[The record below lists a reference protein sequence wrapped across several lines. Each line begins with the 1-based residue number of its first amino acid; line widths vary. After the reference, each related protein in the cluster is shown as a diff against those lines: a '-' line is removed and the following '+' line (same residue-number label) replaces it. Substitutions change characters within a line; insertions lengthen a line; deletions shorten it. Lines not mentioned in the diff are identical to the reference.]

1 MPGVSVPDDI
11 EAEGSLADR
20 KRIEVGKAAYDLNVQ
35 QYCCGGLNFGYFYD
49 RSPIIKYDGEPPPA
63 YSMYDFT
70 SSTVPGCRT
79 PHFWLRDGRSLYDVM
94 GNGYALL
101 RFDQSVDITPLIN
114 IAVERQMPLRIV
126 DVTPE
131 EAGEPYRE
139 RLVLSRPDQH
149 IAWRGDET
157 PADPTRL
164 IDTVTGARTP

>member
-1 MPGVSVPDDI
+1 
-11 EAEGSLADR
+11 
-20 KRIEVGKAAYDLNVQ
+20 
-35 QYCCGGLNFGYFYD
+35 
-49 RSPIIKYDGEPPPA
+49 
-63 YSMYDFT
+63 
-70 SSTVPGCRT
+70 VPGCRT

-114 IAVERQMPLRIV
+114 IAVERKMPLHIV
-126 DVTPE
+126 DAAPE

-149 IAWRGDET
+149 IAWRGDEI

-164 IDTVTGARTP
+164 IEIVTGARTP